1 MQHQIRS
8 KRSDIKMRTRQWR
21 RLFIAIAMTAA
32 ITTVGTGGVAA
43 HARLTASDP
52 ADKATLAKAPT
63 QIALTFSE
71 ETSAT
76 KSGGSVTD
84 ASGATVSTGF
94 KVDLNQRTK
103 MTIDLKPNLPN
114 GAYTV
119 KWNSLTE
126 DDNGMADGT
135 FTFTVQAAATG
146 TGTTTT
152 GTAPASGSAAAGTA
166 SIAPTVSVATA
177 APTTTAAAITVS
189 TVTIAP
195 TATRPAAT
203 PAATGTGGGTTAAT
217 AAPATLPKTGNRDSG
232 SGAPWAIVI
241 VLAAVLAV
249 ASGFAVRLRT
259 VRRS

>member
-1 MQHQIRS
+1 
-8 KRSDIKMRTRQWR
+8 MRTRQWR
-21 RLFIAIAMTAA
+21 RRVIVLAMIAVIAA
-32 ITTVGTGGVAA
+32 IGASDVAA

-52 ADKATLAKAPT
+52 ADKATVTKAPA
-63 QIALTFSE
+63 QITLTFSE

-84 ASGATVSTGF
+84 ASGTTVSTGF

-103 MTIDLKPNLPN
+103 MTIDLKPSLPN

-135 FTFTVQAAATG
+135 FTFTVQAAAIG

-152 GTAPASGSAAAGTA
+152 GTPPTSGSAAAGTA
-166 SIAPTVSVATA
+166 SIATTVPAATVAPTV
-177 APTTTAAAITVS
+177 TTTATTVS
-189 TVTIAP
+189 TATIAP

-232 SGAPWAIVI
+232 SGTPWAIVI

-259 VRRS
+259 VRPS